1 MKKARIIFLCVGIVL
16 LGLLFA
22 VFGVKE
28 PVRQIVDFGWKFWLC
43 VVIYFFNQ
51 LLLSYGWMVL
61 IPYKLKA
68 RNYIDVLLARIA
80 GDSTTTINGA
90 AGVAGDALKAL
101 YLKDIVPFKKGLA
114 SVVLD
119 RMLHTVGNIL
129 TYIFGIIA
137 AFFKLDVPL
146 WTLIVLL
153 VFVVALLLIIIYLLK
168 NHHQGFIQNIVSKM
182 PAFLKRKILTK
193 ERKPKIVELDN
204 EIKMVFSHKK
214 NMRHVYVS
222 LFMHTVPVI
231 LSGTLE
237 VYVIMYFIGGP
248 VFFFDAMLVYIFGL
262 LVASLAFFVP
272 LNIGTS
278 EGSYAIA
285 LRLLGYNPQL
295 GIAIGMLR
303 RLRALVWSLPGLLL
317 LFHKGL
323 TGSKKE
329 IIAVKKIPTKGAGI
343 KKKTKKS

>member
-1 MKKARIIFLCVGIVL
+1 MKKARIIFLCVGIIL

-43 VVIYFFNQ
+43 VVIYLFNQ

-61 IPYKLKA
+61 IPCKLKA
-68 RNYIDVLLARIA
+68 RNYIDVLFARIA
-80 GDSTTTINGA
+80 GDSTTTINSA

-101 YLKDIVPFKKGLA
+101 YLKDIVPFKKGFA

-119 RMLHTVGNIL
+119 RMLHTVGNTL
-129 TYIFGIIA
+129 LVVFGIIA
-137 AFFKLDVPL
+137 AFFKLNLPS
-146 WTLIVLL
+146 WTLI
-153 VFVVALLLIIIYLLK
+153 LLLAVVLCFLLLMVFLIK
-168 NHHQGFIQNIVSKM
+168 NHSRGFIQYIVSKM
-182 PAFLKRKILTK
+182 PGFLKKKILTK
-193 ERKPKIVELDN
+193 ERKPKIVQLDD
-204 EIKMVFSHKK
+204 EIKMVFSYKK
-214 NMRHVYVS
+214 NLRHVYVS
-222 LFMHTVPVI
+222 LFMHTIPVL

-237 VYVIMYFIGGP
+237 VYVIMYFINGS
-248 VFFFDAMLVYIFGL
+248 VTFFDAMLVYIFGL
-262 LVASLAFFVP
+262 FIASIAFFVP

-303 RLRALVWSLPGLLL
+303 RIRALVWSLPGLFL

-323 TGSKKE
+323 TGGKKDISE
-329 IIAVKKIPTKGAGI
+329 KETSDKKSAVI
-343 KKKTKKS
+343 KKKSKKS